1 MYRIRL
7 NEDEI
12 CAHQPSLRTTTQPPS
27 NPHKTFAFNRTCASY
42 PQHLKV
48 RTFITF
54 IMGGYGRCKENVT
67 LRLTAVRGEIHR
79 DIMSNIKTVLEYFKK
94 VLE

>member
-1 MYRIRL
+1 MHTYL
-7 NEDEI
+7 
-12 CAHQPSLRTTTQPPS
+12 PLGQPP
-27 NPHKTFAFNRTCASY
+27 NPHRNPTGYETLAFIRTCASY

-48 RTFITF
+48 RAFITF